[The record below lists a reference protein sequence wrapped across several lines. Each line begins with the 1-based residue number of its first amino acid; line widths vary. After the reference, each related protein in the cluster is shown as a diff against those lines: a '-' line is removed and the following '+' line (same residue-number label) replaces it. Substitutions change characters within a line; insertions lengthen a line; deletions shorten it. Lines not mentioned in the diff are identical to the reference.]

1 MARSLASP
9 KTTDRALALRI
20 RLQLFD
26 SRVARRIFGL
36 FLVGSL
42 VPLFVLALWLS
53 QRVGGELQHQ
63 AEEQLAAAARS
74 YGRMTIE
81 KLLAV
86 SAVLPATASPLVDS
100 RPPELAAAA
109 IVRHGGAETL
119 FGYLS
124 ASPIGLPAD
133 ATKPTVE
140 LTPGTDGYDVIVAHG
155 IADGA
160 VLGKVDSDFLWQT
173 KDVLGRGM
181 EVCVLGPPILSA
193 PVQCSSPLP
202 AEILARLKSARQV
215 NPSGAFEWSASGDDW
230 LTAYWELFLPSRFN
244 AESWTVVVSQP
255 RQVAL
260 ESLSSFYRVVAQAA
274 LLTLALIVLL
284 AGAQIRHT
292 LEPLHELLR
301 GTRRIAA
308 HDFATPVNITTRDEF
323 GDVGSAMNS
332 MATQLNHQFASLRAL
347 ADIDR
352 LILETAAI
360 ETVLET
366 LLERLRSLVPHG
378 EHLVL
383 MIDADHRE
391 HGRVYRA
398 SGTQPVALH
407 RVSITPEIHD
417 WLSSHESEFS
427 TTTTQLANQ
436 GVAFGQW
443 PAAAS
448 TYVASLRVG
457 DVIVGALIAI
467 DAAGV
472 RFTPRETDSIRELAV
487 RVAVAVAAGNRE
499 AELFRRAHFDPLTG
513 LPNRELLEDRLRQAV
528 AQAHRDERRLAV
540 LFIDLDGFKDINDT
554 LGHRS
559 GDELL
564 KETALRLSAVLR
576 DADTVARLGGDEYA
590 IVLPQVQSPLEA
602 EAVAI
607 KAIDRLKKPF
617 VLEGREA
624 YVSASVGIALFPDDG
639 STAEELL
646 RRADMAMYGA
656 KDAGKSCHRFFARE
670 MDEQLQEHHALH
682 LALRHALVGGEFFLV
697 YQPQRDFATHRF
709 VSVEALLRWR
719 HPQRGLVSPA
729 LFVPILEETGL
740 IGEVGAWVLRR
751 ALADFADW
759 RARGLPFERVAV
771 NVSARQLQDPT
782 FAETVIES
790 LVTAGLEGHRL
801 EVEITEASIIADLRA
816 TNDALQRLQQ
826 QGVRIALDDFG
837 TGYSSLAYLNELVF
851 NTLKIDR
858 AFVANLPADK
868 SVAIVK
874 AIIAVAGTLGKQVV
888 AEGIETES
896 QYRKLASLGCD
907 LGQGYLLCR
916 PLEAAALVAWKQAV
930 GATPAAGDSTSR
942 IWRPNVGKQ
951 A

>member
-1 MARSLASP
+1 M
-9 KTTDRALALRI
+9 RI

-42 VPLFVLALWLS
+42 VPLFVLAVWLS
-53 QRVGGELQHQ
+53 QRVGGEIEHQ

-86 SAVLPATASPLVDS
+86 SAVLPSSASPLADS
-100 RPPELAAAA
+100 QTPELAAAA
-109 IVRHGGAETL
+109 IVRQGAAETL
-119 FGYLS
+119 FGHLA
-124 ASPIGLPAD
+124 ASPIGIPID
-133 ATKPTVE
+133 GTKPTIE
-140 LTPGTDGYDVIVAHG
+140 LAPGTDGYDVIVAHATAEG
-155 IADGA
+155 SVIGKIDG
-160 VLGKVDSDFLWQT
+160 DFLWQT

-181 EVCVLGPPILSA
+181 EVCVLGPPALSM

-202 AEILARLKSARQV
+202 AEILARLNSIRQTTA
-215 NPSGAFEWSASGDDW
+215 SGTLAWSAAGNDW
-230 LTAYWELFLPSRFN
+230 LTAYWELFLPSRFH
-244 AESWTVVVSQP
+244 AEPWMVVVSQP
-255 RQVAL
+255 RQVVL

-284 AGAQIRHT
+284 AGAQIRRT

-308 HDFATPVNITTRDEF
+308 QDFTTAVNITSRDEF

-332 MATQLNHQFASLRAL
+332 MAAQLNHQFASLRAL

-383 MIDADHRE
+383 MIDVDHRE

-398 SGTQPVALH
+398 SGTQPVSLE
-407 RVSITPEIHD
+407 RINITRELNE
-417 WLSSHESEFS
+417 WLSSLDAECC
-427 TTTTQLANQ
+427 TTATQLTNH
-436 GVAFGQW
+436 GVAFGHW
-443 PAAAS
+443 PATAS
-448 TYVASLRVG
+448 AYVAPLRVG
-457 DVIVGALIAI
+457 DTIVGALIAV
-467 DAAGV
+467 DAAGI
-472 RFTPRETDSIRELAV
+472 RFTARETESIHELAV

-513 LPNRELLEDRLRQAV
+513 LPNRELLDDRLRQAV

-540 LFIDLDGFKDINDT
+540 LFIDLDGFKEINDT

-564 KETALRLSAVLR
+564 KETALRLSSVLR

-590 IVLPQVQSPLEA
+590 IVLPQVHGPLEA

-607 KAIDRLKKPF
+607 KALEGLKQPF
-617 VLEGREA
+617 VIDGHDA
-624 YVSASVGIALFPDDG
+624 FVSASVGIALFPDDG
-639 STAEELL
+639 GTAEELL

-656 KDAGKSCHRFFARE
+656 KDAGKSCYRFFARE
-670 MDEQLQEHHALH
+670 MDEQIQERHALH
-682 LALRHALVGGEFFLV
+682 HALRHALPSGNFFLV
-697 YQPQRDFATHRF
+697 YQPQREFATRRI

-719 HPQRGLVSPA
+719 HPERGLVSPA

-740 IGEVGAWVLRR
+740 INEVGAWVLRQ
-751 ALADFADW
+751 ALADFASW
-759 RARGLPFERVAV
+759 RALGLPFERIAV

-782 FAETVIES
+782 FADAVIES
-790 LVTAGLEGHRL
+790 LPAAGLDGHHL
-801 EVEITEASIIADLRA
+801 EVEITEASIIADFRTA
-816 TNDALQRLQQ
+816 NDALRRLQKR
-826 QGVRIALDDFG
+826 GVRIALDDFG
-837 TGYSSLAYLNELVF
+837 TGYSSLAYLNDLVF
-851 NTLKIDR
+851 DTLKIDR

-916 PLEAAALVAWKQAV
+916 PLEAPALIGWMQALL
-930 GATPAAGDSTSR
+930 APAAAGGSTSR
-942 IWRPNVGKQ
+942 IWRPSFGKQ

>member
-1 MARSLASP
+1 MRV
-9 KTTDRALALRI
+9 
-20 RLQLFD
+20 RLQVFD
-26 SRVARRIFGL
+26 SRIARRIFGL

-53 QRVGGELQHQ
+53 QRVGGEIERH
-63 AEEQLAAAARS
+63 AEEQIAAAART
-74 YGRMTIE
+74 YGRVTME

-86 SAVLPATASPLVDS
+86 SAVLPSAEPRLADP
-100 RPPELAAAA
+100 RAPELTAAA
-109 IVRHGGAETL
+109 IVRHGSPEAL
-119 FGYLS
+119 FGSL
-124 ASPIGLPAD
+124 AGSPAEMPTD
-133 ATKPTVE
+133 ETKPKVE
-140 LTPGTDGYDVIVAHG
+140 LVQSANGYDVIVG
-155 IADGA
+155 RRADDGT
-160 VLGKVDSDFLWQT
+160 VLGQVDPDFLWQT
-173 KDVLGRGM
+173 KDVLGRSM
-181 EVCVLGPPILSA
+181 EVCVLGPLSLRT
-193 PVQCSSPLP
+193 PVQCSAPLP
-202 AEILARLKSARQV
+202 AEILARLQAVR
-215 NPSGAFEWSASGDDW
+215 GGRASGQLAWSFEGDEW
-230 LTAYWELFLPSRFN
+230 LTAYWELFLPSRF
-244 AESWTVVVSQP
+244 AATPWTIVVSQP

-260 ESLSSFYRVVAQAA
+260 ESLDSFYRVVAQAA
-274 LLTLALIVLL
+274 VLTLALIILL
-284 AGAQIRHT
+284 AGAQIRRT

-301 GTRRIAA
+301 GTRRIAGQ
-308 HDFATPVNITTRDEF
+308 DFTTPVKIASGDEF

-383 MIDADHRE
+383 MIDTDDRE
-391 HGRVYRA
+391 HGRVYRT
-398 SGTQPVALH
+398 SGTQPVALE
-407 RVSITPEIHD
+407 RVKVTRELCV
-417 WLSSHESEFS
+417 WLSSQAVERG
-427 TTTTQLANQ
+427 TTAAQLTEH
-436 GVAFGQW
+436 GVSFGHW
-443 PAAAS
+443 PADATAC
-448 TYVASLRVG
+448 VAPLRVG
-457 DVIVGALIAI
+457 EAIVGALIAV
-467 DAAGV
+467 DTAAQ
-472 RFTPRETDSIRELAV
+472 RFGAREIESIRELAV

-499 AELFRRAHFDPLTG
+499 AELFRRAHFDLLTG
-513 LPNRELLEDRLRQAV
+513 LPNRELLDDRLRQAV
-528 AQAHRDERRLAV
+528 AQAHRDDRRLAV
-540 LFIDLDGFKDINDT
+540 LFIDLDGFKEINDT

-564 KETALRLSAVLR
+564 KETGLRLSAVLR

-602 EAVAI
+602 ESVAI
-607 KAIDRLKKPF
+607 KVIEGLKKPF
-617 VLEGREA
+617 AIEGRDA
-624 YVSASVGIALFPDDG
+624 FVSASVGIALFPDDG

-656 KDAGKSCHRFFARE
+656 KDAGKSCYRFFARE
-670 MDEQLQEHHALH
+670 MDEQLQERHALH
-682 LALRHALVGGEFFLV
+682 HALRHALTGGEFFLV
-697 YQPQRDFATHRF
+697 YQPQREFATHRF

-751 ALADFADW
+751 ALADFAAW
-759 RARGLPFERVAV
+759 RALGLPFERVAV

-790 LVTAGLEGHRL
+790 LATAGLEGHRL

-816 TNDALQRLQQ
+816 TNDALRRLQQ

-851 NTLKIDR
+851 DTLKIDR
-858 AFVANLPADK
+858 AFVANLPNDK

-896 QYRKLASLGCD
+896 QYRKLASLGCN

-916 PLEAAALVAWKQAV
+916 PLEAAALVAWKQALR
-930 GATPAAGDSTSR
+930 APAAVADSTSR
-942 IWRPNVGKQ
+942 VWRPNIGRLG
-951 A
+951 